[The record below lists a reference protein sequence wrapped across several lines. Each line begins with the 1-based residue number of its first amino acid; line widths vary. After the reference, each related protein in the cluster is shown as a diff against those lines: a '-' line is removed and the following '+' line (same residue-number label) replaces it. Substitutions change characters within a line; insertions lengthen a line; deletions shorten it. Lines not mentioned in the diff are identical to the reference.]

1 MEGKL
6 LRVVLASSNSGKR
19 KEFQGM
25 LANLNIEMLNQ
36 SDFNVSPIEET
47 GLSFVENAILKARHA
62 AKITGFPVIADD
74 SGLEVD
80 AIGGQPGIY
89 SARYAGDQASDLEN
103 NKKLIEKMEGTAPER
118 RTARFQ
124 CLLVFLRH
132 ERDATPIVC
141 QGSWEGLILDEFRGG
156 GGFGYDPLF
165 FVPSENCTSA
175 ELSPG
180 KKNQL
185 SHRAKAMEKLVRRL
199 RIFC

>member
-1 MEGKL
+1 MEGEPL
-6 LRVVLASSNSGKR
+6 QVVLASRNSGKI
-19 KEFQGM
+19 KEFQKM
-25 LANLNIEMLNQ
+25 LANLNIEILAQ
-36 SDFNVSPIEET
+36 SDCSVSAIEET

-62 AKITGFPVIADD
+62 AQLTGLPAIADD

-80 AIGGQPGIY
+80 ALEGQPGIY
-89 SARYAGDQASDLEN
+89 SARYAGDKASDIEN
-103 NKKLIEKMEGTAPER
+103 NKKLIKEMKSVASED

-132 ERDATPIVC
+132 SADAVPIIC
-141 QGSWEGLILDEFRGG
+141 QGSWEGLVLDEIRGK

-175 ELSPG
+175 ELSPE
-180 KKNQL
+180 KKNLL
-185 SHRAKAMEKLVRRL
+185 SHRAKAMEELVRRL